1 MIWGGKPAEII
12 KIAEKRQVGIF
23 VSEEIVFEISQVL
36 SYPKIVNA
44 YQGTGLKREDLVEMV
59 LKTAKFAKPTK
70 KVHVVE
76 EHPADNK
83 FLDCAMAAN
92 AEFLVS
98 GDKHLLKIVAH
109 GKTKVVSVA
118 DFLKLIKQH

>member
-12 KIAEKRQVGIF
+12 KAAENHQVTIF
-23 VSEEIVFEISQVL
+23 VTEEIVFEISQVL
-36 SYPKIVNA
+36 NYPKIANA
-44 YQGTGLKREDLVEMV
+44 YQGTGLKREDLVEAV
-59 LKTAKFAKPTK
+59 LKSAKFTKPTK
-70 KVHVVE
+70 KVNAVK

-83 FLDCAMAAN
+83 FLECAIAVN
-92 AEFLVS
+92 ADFLVS

-118 DFLKLIKQH
+118 DFLKLIKLH